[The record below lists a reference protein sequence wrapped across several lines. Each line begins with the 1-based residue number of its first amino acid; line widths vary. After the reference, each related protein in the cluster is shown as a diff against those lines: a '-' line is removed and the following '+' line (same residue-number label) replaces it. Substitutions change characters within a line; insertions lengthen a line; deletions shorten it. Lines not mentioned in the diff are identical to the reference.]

1 MASLVISCCK
11 SQLPNIK
18 TKMAEKMPIAVHAT
32 ICTVR
37 RSTKFIGR
45 SSGGGRG
52 GSGGVLGGGGSY
64 GGEVG
69 GKGGGGEGGGEG
81 EQPAVVSWLHDDHE
95 ELRKAG
101 LAEKVKAIRARLHW
115 PRELVPVKV
124 SSRLVACD
132 VSQASGWSK
141 AAAPRNVECMS
152 VTREVFHASGWLKAA
167 AYRKVLA
174 RLVAREVSQF
184 NGRLKNCAPRK
195 ADSKVVPW
203 DVSHPLISSL
213 KLEQAALQLLKYE
226 PEMLAGADAEQKT

>member
-124 SSRLVACD
+124 VKVVEGSSLATCPKRAAGRGQGGGATECRVHVRDARGIPCERLVEGGR
-132 VSQASGWSK
+132 VSEG
-141 AAAPRNVECMS
+141 VGE
-152 VTREVFHASGWLKAA
+152 
-167 AYRKVLA
+167 A
-174 RLVAREVSQF
+174 R
-184 NGRLKNCAPRK
+184 GRVRCPN
-195 ADSKVVPW
+195 ST
-203 DVSHPLISSL
+203 
-213 KLEQAALQLLKYE
+213 
-226 PEMLAGADAEQKT
+226 AG